1 MTTKGRAPGKP
12 KAKARRGDAEGDN
25 QLESNQRMVWIEQG
39 GLDLREAL
47 AKRGTVKRQR
57 SK

>member
-1 MTTKGRAPGKP
+1 MAIKGRGLAKP
-12 KAKARRGDAEGDN
+12 RAMALRDSAGADN
-25 QLESNQRMVWIEQG
+25 KLESNQRMVWIEQG

-47 AKRGTVKRQR
+47 AKLRRVTRRR